1 MHFMC
6 NTHKSEV
13 YTLRRFWV
21 KEKFQF
27 QFGFYSVVR
36 GIGFLGAGV
45 VFSILVL
52 NLDVRE
58 VERFG
63 KECSDG
69 WKDEIS
75 YHCWLD
81 FVGFYG

>member
-1 MHFMC
+1 M
-6 NTHKSEV
+6 
-13 YTLRRFWV
+13 
-21 KEKFQF
+21 
-27 QFGFYSVVR
+27 
-36 GIGFLGAGV
+36 GAGV

-58 VERFG
+58 VQRFG

-69 WKDEIS
+69 LKDEIS

-81 FVGFYG
+81 SLVFMVNLFVLAGVRVENN